1 MHPQLI
7 KGLDLIDQAW
17 SSDIETVEGKF
28 GEVTIVKVILTVGN
42 RRRTGI
48 SPVFRNRE
56 GSNHYAVQEA
66 TDKAFEQ
73 AAKQFGVTST

>member
-7 KGLDLIDQAW
+7 KGLDLLDQNW

-48 SPVFRNRE
+48 SPVFYNRE
-56 GSNHYAVQEA
+56 GSN
-66 TDKAFEQ
+66 
-73 AAKQFGVTST
+73 QFFRARFN